1 MKIRK
6 QFLWFVIIL
15 GVLLFFTNCASTK
28 TPLPIDNIDELVG
41 TWVNPDYT
49 FRPQKAVV
57 ESDGIYLMYKKIEDT
72 IHYYATGTL
81 KLIEKWVDSKGN
93 IYCKIRSDK
102 PDYEVYEL
110 NKISNAGTVLEYIQ
124 DYYDYPTEIDPN
136 HLEFRIYYR
145 Q

>member
-1 MKIRK
+1 MKTRK

-41 TWVNPDYT
+41 AWINPDYS
-49 FRPQKAVV
+49 FRAQ
-57 ESDGIYLMYKKIEDT
+57 KIEDT
-72 IHYYATGTL
+72 THTYGTGTL

-93 IYCKIRSDK
+93 IYYKTRSDQ
-102 PDYEVYEL
+102 PAHPVYEL

-124 DYYDYPTEIDPN
+124 NYKDYPTEIDPN
-136 HLEFRIYYR
+136 DLEYRIYFR